1 MTAKV
6 DPVRAATRA
15 ALVEMLASMST
26 ADIASAVGVSGEA
39 IRKAVKLGEVG
50 PLVSRKLADHLGV
63 TVDALVAKYAPA
75 ASGPPTAPAR
85 ASEPDR
91 YPSRSAAL
99 SALSSAGVDPKL
111 IAIISTMAFKSDDDP
126 GAEYWLTI
134 AVREARGLLLLAEQ
148 AAAPDDGSFTPPKL
162 PKRKG

>member
-50 PLVSRKLADHLGV
+50 PLVSRKLADYLGI
-63 TVDALVAKYAPA
+63 TVDALVAKHAPDSAPPAPTKRA
-75 ASGPPTAPAR
+75 A
-85 ASEPDR
+85 EIDR

-99 SALSSAGVDPKL
+99 AALSSAGVDPK
-111 IAIISTMAFKSDDDP
+111 IVSIISTMAFKSDDDP

-134 AVREARGLLLLAEQ
+134 AVREARGLLLLAEA
-148 AAAPDDGSFTPPKL
+148 AAAPDDGSFTPPKM
-162 PKRKG
+162 PKRKS